1 VGRGGSAAAAGNAL
15 DVLIEGAAYFP
26 ALEQEI
32 RGAHVAPGLLPV
44 WWILASQVG

>member
-26 ALEQEI
+26 ALEMSKPADPEL
-32 RGAHVAPGLLPV
+32 GN
-44 WWILASQVG
+44 WIWVNASPY